1 MSLIH
6 LMSTRWL
13 VGCVR
18 VEMVLV
24 LVHLCLTLQAPLA
37 VTSGIALEYD
47 VTLATQ
53 SVH

>member
-1 MSLIH
+1 MNLIY
-6 LMSTRWL
+6 LMSARWS

-18 VEMVLV
+18 GEMVLV